1 MDSAFKP
8 NAIGE
13 NGSIVQV
20 LDVKMRSQR
29 KNCFVRAHLT
39 LLRFDLTRTSSSLL
53 GLHWLL

>member
-20 LDVKMRSQR
+20 LDEKMRSQR
-29 KNCFVRAHLT
+29 NTV
-39 LLRFDLTRTSSSLL
+39 S
-53 GLHWLL
+53 